1 MGGCCCLNC
10 WCSFNLLSRG
20 LDVDDFTLRAH
31 GTSVV
36 VANRGRGTLL
46 LFPSHF
52 YSIVGTTPARIAL
65 LGVSGLRARSSRR
78 NWNVEMQACLWSGC
92 GQLFPTV
99 SDVTS
104 HVNESH
110 IASQS
115 KDTGFRCLW
124 LGCPRT
130 KAFVRD
136 WVLRDHI
143 RAQHT
148 KDKPFEC
155 NLSGCEWRFP
165 TVRQLRFHQ
174 KSVHLKS
181 GRKKWNP
188 DLSYNPVTRCS
199 WTSCAKDFPT
209 DEDLVNHLRK
219 EHVAEQK
226 PYKKFWCKWNG
237 CSEEKLFEWP
247 RDLGTL
253 CMFCSCHFVFFFLP
267 CYVL

>member
-1 MGGCCCLNC
+1 MVGLPSDESL
-10 WCSFNLLSRG
+10 CS
-20 LDVDDFTLRAH
+20 
-31 GTSVV
+31 
-36 VANRGRGTLL
+36 
-46 LFPSHF
+46 
-52 YSIVGTTPARIAL
+52 
-65 LGVSGLRARSSRR
+65 
-78 NWNVEMQACLWSGC
+78 
-92 GQLFPTV
+92 
-99 SDVTS
+99 
-104 HVNESH
+104 
-110 IASQS
+110 
-115 KDTGFRCLW
+115 W
-124 LGCPRT
+124 LGFTWSYKVPFYINTSIYC
-130 KAFVRD
+130 FD
-136 WVLRDHI
+136 

-174 KSVHLKS
+174 KVLLVVGGEDSLFWRLQSVHLKS

-267 CYVL
+267 CYVLTV